1 MWEKLKQLRDD
12 RTPIVLFGTE
22 PFSSNLRLS
31 NIKEYKY
38 DWIWEKSKAT
48 GFLNAKK
55 QPLRAYENIHIF
67 YKKSPKYN
75 PQMSKSKPYNKGIRK
90 EQTEDD
96 IYGNFN
102 QVEVKSEG
110 NRYPRNVVYFKT
122 AESEG
127 STYHK
132 TQKPLELI
140 KYLINTYT
148 NKGDLVLDFASV
160 CLCYKK

>member
-1 MWEKLKQLRDD
+1 
-12 RTPIVLFGTE
+12 
-22 PFSSNLRLS
+22 
-31 NIKEYKY
+31 
-38 DWIWEKSKAT
+38 
-48 GFLNAKK
+48 
-55 QPLRAYENIHIF
+55 
-67 YKKSPKYN
+67 
-75 PQMSKSKPYNKGIRK
+75 MSKSKPYNKGIRK

-132 TQKPLELI
+132 TQNPLELI